1 MTLPELHTEVAGY
14 RAQAG
19 ELADEFSRVHAEV
32 AADDNLTPAGKRER
46 LEPLHREVAEKMSAL
61 HKQEKAAVRGLKESL
76 ERNVFGLSPSAS
88 TDPAKLV
95 SYRDAASRARELDDR
110 DDATE
115 LYESAKRSGDTI
127 LAAAVLERAMVRGW
141 TTITNDYLERNSASK
156 RDLEDLT
163 ALAQYSEN
171 PLAVTAQYL
180 PPSLNLPH
188 SAGFPKLGG
197 QTSAPP
203 ARSVPSLADTM
214 ARRLGLS

>member
-1 MTLPELHTEVAGY
+1 MSLEALHTEVAGY
-14 RAQAG
+14 RTQAG
-19 ELADEFSRVHAEV
+19 ELAEEFSRIHAEV
-32 AADDNLTPAGKRER
+32 ADDPSLTPTGRRER
-46 LEPLHREVAEKMSAL
+46 LEPMHQEVVEKMSAL
-61 HKQEKAAVRGLKESL
+61 HKQEKAAVRGLKENL
-76 ERNVFGLSPSAS
+76 ERAVFGLSPSAS

-110 DDATE
+110 DDAAE

-127 LAAAVLERAMVRGW
+127 LAAAVMERAMVRGW
-141 TTITNDYLERNSASK
+141 STVTNDYLERHPSAR

-188 SAGFPKLGG
+188 SAGFPKLSG
-197 QTSAPP
+197 QTAAPP
-203 ARSVPSLADTM
+203 VRNVPSLADTM
-214 ARRLGLS
+214 AQRLGLS